1 MNKLNSQIFLFLNE
15 LNANNNRDWFNK
27 NKQVFQA
34 HQNDIKEF
42 SYQVQEHLNKEDDID
57 KIKVFRIYRDVRFS
71 LDKTPYKTHFGI
83 SFHRKKPYL
92 RGGYY
97 IHIQPEKTFIATG
110 FWNPNKEDLLRI
122 RKEIEADGEEL
133 KTIINVKSIKSLWGS
148 IQGDEVKT
156 SPKGFSKDHSH
167 IDLIKKKQ
175 YMFIKNFDDKEVLNK
190 DFQKKVI
197 EHFKTIR
204 PFLNYMSS
212 VLTTNID
219 GEAII

>member
-71 LDKTPYKTHFGI
+71 LDKTPYKIHFGI

-97 IHIQPEKTFIATG
+97 IHIQPEKTFIKCGDDFYCIT
-110 FWNPNKEDLLRI
+110 PEDLDGLRVWV
-122 RKEIEADGEEL
+122 L
-133 KTIINVKSIKSLWGS
+133 STQSLINKY
-148 IQGDEVKT
+148 EHAT
-156 SPKGFSKDHSH
+156 
-167 IDLIKKKQ
+167 
-175 YMFIKNFDDKEVLNK
+175 EVLN
-190 DFQKKVI
+190 
-197 EHFKTIR
+197 
-204 PFLNYMSS
+204 N
-212 VLTTNID
+212 
-219 GEAII
+219 